1 MAGGLGKVGKPK
13 GAIDRFAAADE
24 AMLETKRSDAYLATP
39 TAAVTPTE
47 PAQPTSSTIK
57 KTLTL
62 PSSTIDQLQ
71 AIDTAL
77 LRNGRKAKE
86 VELVRAAIA
95 YLATQS
101 DDVIVSSFDGIEK
114 LQRGPKR

>member
-1 MAGGLGKVGKPK
+1 MAGGLGKVGKPRS
-13 GAIDRFAAADE
+13 AVDRFAAADE
-24 AMLETKRSDAYLATP
+24 AMLETKQPDAYLAPPTTVIAPTQPPRSTP
-39 TAAVTPTE
+39 
-47 PAQPTSSTIK
+47 STTK

-62 PSSTIDQLQ
+62 PSSTLDELN

-77 LRNGRKAKE
+77 IRNGRKAKE
-86 VELVRAAIA
+86 VELIRAAIA

-101 DDVIVSSFDGIEK
+101 EDVIVRAFDGIEK